1 MMMELFQPEVPA
13 DECPIPESFRAS
25 IKITLFVAWLFY
37 LTFVGRIIFAPLMPS
52 IETDLGISHS
62 QAGTLFLM
70 ISLGVFCGQIGSGF
84 FSSRIYHRGTLTVSA
99 LVIGVS
105 MALFY
110 FARSI
115 LAVRILMFF
124 AGVAGGLHIPSAIA
138 TIAAEVRREDWG
150 KALGVHQTA
159 PPLSFVSAPLM
170 AALLIPWFS
179 WRSILVMWGALSLLS
194 AFVYLGSRQG
204 GHFPGQLPRPG
215 IVKSIINRSSFWI
228 MVGLFA
234 MAIGGT
240 FGLYTMLPLFLI
252 NERGMDFTWA
262 NTLLGLSQISGLFVV
277 FLSGWITDHIG
288 QKRMMTFVLLS
299 AGVLT
304 IFIGTLGGGFLV
316 VLIFL
321 QPAFLTPF
329 FPAAFAALSRIAP
342 PHMRSVATGMAIPSA
357 FVIGGGFIP
366 TFLGYTGETYTF
378 STGIRVVGALMM
390 SVTIL
395 VTFLKLGQYD
405 AEEGC

>member
-1 MMMELFQPEVPA
+1 MMDIFQPDLPA
-13 DECPIPESFRAS
+13 NECPIPESFRAS
-25 IKITLFVAWLFY
+25 LRITLFVAWLLY
-37 LTFVGRIIFAPLMPS
+37 LTFVGRIIFGPLMPS

-84 FSSRIYHRGTLTVSA
+84 FSSRINHRGTLATSA
-99 LVIGVS
+99 LVTGVS
-105 MALFY
+105 MVLFY
-110 FARSI
+110 FANSI

-150 KALGVHQTA
+150 KAMGVHQTA

-170 AALLIPWFS
+170 AALLTHWFS
-179 WRSILVMWGALSLLS
+179 WHSILMMWGVLSLIS
-194 AFVYLGSRQG
+194 ALIYLGSRQG
-204 GHFPGQLPRPG
+204 GHFPGQHPKLG
-215 IVKSIINRSSFWI
+215 IIKAIVARSSFWI
-228 MVGLFA
+228 MMGLFA

-277 FLSGWITDHIG
+277 LLSGWITDHIG
-288 QKRMMTFVLLS
+288 QKRMMTLVLLS

-304 IFIGTLGGGFLV
+304 ILIGTLEGGLLV
-316 VLIFL
+316 MLIFL
-321 QPAFLTPF
+321 QPAFLTCY

-342 PHMRSVATGMAIPSA
+342 PQMRSVATGLTIPSA
-357 FVIGGGFIP
+357 FVIGGGLIP
-366 TFLGYTGETYTF
+366 AFLGYTGEAHAF
-378 STGIRVVGALMM
+378 STGIRVVGTLMM
-390 SVTIL
+390 LATIL
-395 VTFLKLGQYD
+395 VKFLKLGQYD
-405 AEEGC
+405 EEEGC

>member
-1 MMMELFQPEVPA
+1 MDIFQSEVEA
-13 DECPIPESFRAS
+13 NECPIPASFAESIR
-25 IKITLFVAWLFY
+25 ITLFVAWLFY
-37 LTFVGRIIFAPLMPS
+37 LTFIGRIIFAPLMPS
-52 IETDLGISHS
+52 IETDLGINHS

-70 ISLGVFCGQIGSGF
+70 ISLGMFCGQVGSGL

-99 LVIGVS
+99 LVMGTTLV
-105 MALFY
+105 LFSVVH
-110 FARSI
+110 SI

-138 TIAAEVRREDWG
+138 TITAEVRREDWG

-170 AALLIPWFS
+170 AALLSRWLS
-179 WRSILVMWGALSLLS
+179 WSTILVIWGVLSLLS
-194 AFVYLGSRQG
+194 AFVYLGNRQG
-204 GHFPGQLPRPG
+204 GNFPGQLPKPG
-215 IVKSIINRSSFWI
+215 IVKSIITRSSFWI
-228 MVGLFA
+228 MVGIFA
-234 MAIGGT
+234 MAISGT

-277 FLSGWITDHIG
+277 FLSGWISDHIG
-288 QKRMMTFVLLS
+288 QKRMMALVLLS
-299 AGVLT
+299 AGILT
-304 IFIGTLGGGFLV
+304 ILMGTLHGGLLV
-316 VLIFL
+316 LVIFL
-321 QPAFLTPF
+321 QPAFLVSF

-342 PHMRSVATGMAIPSA
+342 PHMRSMATGLALPSA
-357 FVIGGGFIP
+357 FVVGGGVIP
-366 TFLGYTGETYTF
+366 SFLGYMGEAYTF
-378 STGIRVVGALMM
+378 SKGIMVVGCLML

-395 VTFLKLGQYD
+395 VIFLKIGQYD

>member
-13 DECPIPESFRAS
+13 NECPIPQSFRGS

-52 IETDLGISHS
+52 LETDLGISHS
-62 QAGTLFLM
+62 QAGALFLM
-70 ISLGVFCGQIGSGF
+70 ISLGMFCGQVGSGF
-84 FSSRIYHRGTLTVSA
+84 FSSRINHRGTLTASA

-105 MALFY
+105 MVLFY
-110 FARSI
+110 FANSI
-115 LAVRILMFF
+115 LAVQILMFF

-150 KALGVHQTA
+150 KAMGVHQTA

-170 AALLIPWFS
+170 AALLTRWIS
-179 WRSILVMWGALSLLS
+179 WRGILVMWGVLSLIS
-194 AFVYLGSRQG
+194 AFVHLASRQG
-204 GHFPGQLPRPG
+204 GHFPGQLPKPG
-215 IVKSIINRSSFWI
+215 IVRSIITGSSFWI

-240 FGLYTMLPLFLI
+240 FGLYSMLPLFLI

-277 FLSGWITDHIG
+277 FLSGWITDRIG
-288 QKRMMTFVLLS
+288 QKRMMTLVLLS
-299 AGVLT
+299 AGILT
-304 IFIGTLGGGFLV
+304 ILIGALSGGLLV
-316 VLIFL
+316 LLIFL
-321 QPAFLTPF
+321 QPAFLAPF

-342 PHMRSVATGMAIPSA
+342 PHMRSVATGLTLPSA
-357 FVIGGGFIP
+357 FVVGGGIIP
-366 TFLGYTGETYTF
+366 AFLGYTGEAYTF
-378 STGIRVVGALMM
+378 STGIRIVGALMM
-390 SVTIL
+390 CATIL
-395 VTFLKLGQYD
+395 VMFLKLGQYD
-405 AEEGC
+405 DEEGC

>member
-1 MMMELFQPEVPA
+1 MMEPFQPEVPA
-13 DECPIPESFRAS
+13 NECPIPESFRAS
-25 IKITLFVAWLFY
+25 LSITLFVAWLFY

-84 FSSRIYHRGTLTVSA
+84 LSSRINHRGTLATSA
-99 LVIGVS
+99 LVIGLS
-105 MALFY
+105 MVLFY
-110 FARSI
+110 FAHSI
-115 LAVRILMFF
+115 LPVRILMFL

-138 TIAAEVRREDWG
+138 TIAAEVKREDWG
-150 KALGVHQTA
+150 KAMGVHQTA

-170 AALLIPWFS
+170 AALLTHWFS
-179 WRSILVMWGALSLLS
+179 WRNVLIMWGVISLIS
-194 AFVYLGSRQG
+194 AFVYLGSPQG
-204 GHFPGQLPRPG
+204 GQFPGQHPKPG
-215 IVKSIINRSSFWI
+215 IVKSIATRTSFWI
-228 MVGLFA
+228 MMGLFA

-277 FLSGWITDHIG
+277 FLSGWITDQMG
-288 QKRMMTFVLLS
+288 QKRMMTLVLLS
-299 AGVLT
+299 AGILT
-304 IFIGTLGGGFLV
+304 ILIGTLEGGVLV
-316 VLIFL
+316 LLIFL
-321 QPAFLTPF
+321 QPAFLASY

-342 PHMRSVATGMAIPSA
+342 PHMRSVATGLTIPSA
-357 FVIGGGFIP
+357 FVIGGGLIP
-366 TFLGYTGETYTF
+366 AFLGYTGETYTF
-378 STGIRVVGALMM
+378 STGIKVVGAFMV
-390 SVTIL
+390 SGAIPVR
-395 VTFLKLGQYD
+395 FLKLGQYD

>member
-1 MMMELFQPEVPA
+1 
-13 DECPIPESFRAS
+13 
-25 IKITLFVAWLFY
+25 
-37 LTFVGRIIFAPLMPS
+37 
-52 IETDLGISHS
+52 
-62 QAGTLFLM
+62 M

-84 FSSRIYHRGTLTVSA
+84 FSSRIYHRGALTASA
-99 LVIGVS
+99 LVMGVS
-105 MALFY
+105 MVLFH
-110 FARSI
+110 FAHSI
-115 LAVRILMFF
+115 LSVRILMFF

-150 KALGVHQTA
+150 KAMGVHQTA
-159 PPLSFVSAPLM
+159 PPLSFVSAPLI
-170 AALLIPWFS
+170 AVLLSGWLS
-179 WRSILVMWGALSLLS
+179 WRSILVMWGVLSLLS

-204 GHFPGQLPRPG
+204 GRFPGQLPRPR
-215 IVKSIINRSSFWI
+215 IVKSIVTRSSFWI

-277 FLSGWITDHIG
+277 FMSGWITDHIG
-288 QKRMMTFVLLS
+288 QKRMITLVLLS
-299 AGVLT
+299 AGILT
-304 IFIGTLGGGFLV
+304 ILIGTLGGGFLV
-316 VLIFL
+316 ALIFL

-342 PHMRSVATGMAIPSA
+342 PHTRSVATGLAIPSA
-357 FVIGGGFIP
+357 FVVGGGVIP
-366 TFLGYTGETYTF
+366 AFLGYTGETYAF

-390 SVTIL
+390 SVTIS
-395 VTFLKLGQYD
+395 VMFLKLGQYD
-405 AEEGC
+405 ADEGC

>member
-1 MMMELFQPEVPA
+1 MDIFQPDLPA
-13 DECPIPESFRAS
+13 NECPIPESFRGS
-25 IKITLFVAWLFY
+25 LRIILFVAWLFY
-37 LTFVGRIIFAPLMPS
+37 LTFVGRIIFGPLMPS
-52 IETDLGISHS
+52 IETDLGISHG

-84 FSSRIYHRGTLTVSA
+84 FSSRINHSGTLTASA
-99 LVIGVS
+99 LVIGVT
-105 MALFY
+105 MLLFY
-110 FARSI
+110 FANTI

-138 TIAAEVRREDWG
+138 TIAGEVRREDWG
-150 KALGVHQTA
+150 KAMGVHQTA

-170 AALLIPWFS
+170 AALLTRWFS
-179 WRSILVMWGALSLLS
+179 WRSILVMWGVLSLIS

-204 GHFPGQLPRPG
+204 GRFPGQLPKPG
-215 IVKSIINRSSFWI
+215 IIKSIITRSSFWV
-228 MVGLFA
+228 MMGLFA

-277 FLSGWITDHIG
+277 LLSGWITDHIG
-288 QKRMMTFVLLS
+288 QKRMMGLVLLS

-304 IFIGTLGGGFLV
+304 LLIGTLEGGFLV
-316 VLIFL
+316 LSIFL
-321 QPAFLTPF
+321 LPAFLTCY

-342 PHMRSVATGMAIPSA
+342 PQMRSVATGITIPSA
-357 FVIGGGFIP
+357 FVIGGGIIP
-366 TFLGYTGETYTF
+366 AFLGFTGETYTF
-378 STGIRVVGALMM
+378 SAGVKVVGALMM
-390 SVTIL
+390 SSTIL
-395 VTFLKLGQYD
+395 VRFLKLGQYD
-405 AEEGC
+405 AEDGC